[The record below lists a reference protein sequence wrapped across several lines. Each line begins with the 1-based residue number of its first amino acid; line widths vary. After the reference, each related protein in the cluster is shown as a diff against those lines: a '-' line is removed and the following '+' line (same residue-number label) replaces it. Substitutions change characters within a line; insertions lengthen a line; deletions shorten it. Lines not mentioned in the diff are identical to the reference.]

1 MNSKH
6 LLIFNPAANRASERK
21 LRHAIR
27 LLRDSFKN
35 LEVYPTEKKGDAEIK
50 AKKASA
56 DGVSLIIAAGGDGT
70 FNEVANGLVY
80 SDTQM
85 AILPMGTTNVLAK
98 ELDIPENV
106 AGAVNRIL
114 KGKVHKV
121 SLGKIN
127 LTHNSSLVT
136 RYFFLM
142 AGLGFDGAAIYNVN
156 AQFKKYSGK
165 TAYIIGGLK
174 TLINYSPELLTLNI
188 NGKSYKG
195 YAAIIG
201 KASKY
206 GGHLKATPDAN
217 LLDPALYACLMHGKK
232 RLDVLKYAAGII
244 TGTHLK
250 FKDLTYL
257 KADTIEIKG
266 KSPIQID
273 GDYIGNTPAI
283 ITVAS
288 EALNL
293 IY

>member
-1 MNSKH
+1 MNSKQ

-21 LRHAIR
+21 LRRAIK
-27 LLRDSFKN
+27 LLRASFKN
-35 LEVYPTEKKGDAEIK
+35 LEIYPTEKRGDAELK

-70 FNEVANGLVY
+70 FNEVANGLAY
-80 SDTQM
+80 TDTKM

-106 AGAVNRIL
+106 EGAVKQIL
-114 KGKVHKV
+114 NGNIHAV
-121 SLGKIN
+121 SLGKIIAV
-127 LTHNSSLVT
+127 HQGIPVT
-136 RYFFLM
+136 RFFFLM
-142 AGLGFDGAAIYNVN
+142 AGLGFDGAAIYNLN
-156 AQFKKYSGK
+156 EKLKKYSGK

-174 TLINYSPELLTLNI
+174 TLMNYSPELLTLKI
-188 NGKSYKG
+188 DGKDYKG
-195 YAAIIG
+195 YSAIIG
-201 KASKY
+201 NASKY

-217 LLDPALYACLMHGKK
+217 LLEPGLYVCIMHGRK

-250 FKDLTYL
+250 FKDITYL
-257 KADTIEIKG
+257 RADTIEVKG
-266 KSPIQID
+266 KSPVQID
-273 GDYIGNTPAI
+273 GDYIGYSPAI

-288 EALNL
+288 EALKL